1 MNRRLHFASA
11 LALLALFCGPA
22 PGGPPS
28 GPQGQIPDDERIRTL
43 EEVGAEFEAVVADDT
58 PEGRERLAEGLR
70 SRAQFEDAGLA
81 PDGSVWARFRDGRM
95 VVLPPSAEPAGE
107 ANQGAPRLLR
117 PASGFPAAHGAE
129 GAPRAAIRRPPG
141 RPASGGLPQSDRAV
155 VMTTLGDSFGTGHA
169 SIAGWL
175 EDKGYEVSSP
185 LATVEDLKAVDDAGV
200 FYLNTHGGAVPTE
213 DVTGERDEFSE
224 WLYSLATATRV
235 SAANEARYTEDLA
248 AGRLTYTYAEFMTMG
263 TEEWHYGITIHFIR
277 QYMSFSSGSLVFIDA
292 CGSFDFDMKFGF
304 QDAGA
309 SAYLGWTKPISG
321 DVEARYFFDRLLGV
335 NEIRKQDPPNRPFDY
350 GRVLEAMAAAG
361 LDVNRSAGGRLMIH
375 EGDGRFSLLVPSIRN
390 LEVDEPGERLVLRG
404 AFGDEEGEIEIGG
417 AEAEVISWSDEE
429 ISVRLPAADEAGGSG
444 EVVVRVR
451 DHESNPVP
459 LTLWHGELRYDE
471 ASGNYAP
478 VLVATTTF
486 DLYFRADVH
495 PRRERPEEEPVE
507 PVVDF
512 LSSPGSRAEYECAGT
527 ESVGMGITFSLSG
540 NGEIPMV
547 LPPQVPDTGF
557 YFSGE
562 VDTVGDRIDFVELSV
577 DDTEDACVITVTG
590 APLPVEPMPT
600 GIGGFQCL
608 DILLRSWGFAE
619 AYSVEPAGPLECLD
633 PGGPTPFPFKATLSW
648 GAVPAEHPPD
658 EETPG

>member
-1 MNRRLHFASA
+1 MRRHLILLSA
-11 LALLALFCGPA
+11 LGLLALFCSFPSATAA
-22 PGGPPS
+22 P
-28 GPQGQIPDDERIRTL
+28 IPDEERLQVLDEI
-43 EEVGAEFEAVVADDT
+43 GAEFEAVVADDT
-58 PEGRERLAEGLR
+58 AEGRARLAEQLQ
-70 SRAQFEDAGLA
+70 SRAEFEDAGLA
-81 PDGSVWARFRDGRM
+81 PDGSVWARFLDGRM
-95 VVLPPSAEPAGE
+95 VVFPPSPEPPGE
-107 ANQGAPRLLR
+107 ANRGSPGLLQPV

-129 GAPRAAIRRPPG
+129 SAPSAAIRRSLG
-141 RPASGGLPQSDRAV
+141 RSASGGLPDSDRAV

-185 LATVEDLKAVDDAGV
+185 PATVEDLKAVDDVGV
-200 FYLNTHGGAVPTE
+200 FYLNTHGGAMPTE
-213 DVTGERDEFSE
+213 DFSGVRDEFSE
-224 WLYSLATATRV
+224 WLFSLATATLV
-235 SAANEARYTEDLA
+235 SAANEARYAEDLTA
-248 AGRLTYTYAEFMTMG
+248 ARLTYVYEEFMTTG
-263 TEEWHYGITIHFIR
+263 TKEWHYGITIHFIR
-277 QYMSFSSGSLVFIDA
+277 QYMSFSPASLVFIDA

-304 QDAGA
+304 QGAGA

-335 NEIRKQDPPNRPFDY
+335 NEVRKQDPPNRPFDA

-375 EGDGRFSLLVPSIRN
+375 ERDGRFSLLTPSLRH
-390 LEVDEPGERLVLRG
+390 LEVDEPGEKLVLMG
-404 AFGDEEGEIEIGG
+404 SFGQEEGEVEIGG
-417 AEAEVISWSDEE
+417 AEAALISWSDEE
-429 ISVRLPAADEAGGSG
+429 ISVRLPSADEAGGWG

-495 PRRERPEEEPVE
+495 PRRERPDEEPVE

-527 ESVGMGITFSLSG
+527 ESVGMGITFSHSG

-557 YFSGE
+557 YFEGK
-562 VDTVGDRIDFVELSV
+562 VDTVGDRVDLVDVWV
-577 DDTEDACVITVTG
+577 DDTEEECLITVTG

-608 DILLRSWGFAE
+608 DILLRSWGLAE
-619 AYSVEPAGPLECLD
+619 AYSVEPGGPLDCLD
-633 PGGPTPFPFKATLSW
+633 PGGPTPFPFKAALSW
-648 GAVPAEHPPD
+648 SAFPAEYTPED
-658 EETPG
+658 DTPG